1 LQWQPNNKPLQNPA
15 GKPAAMEEQPIMQ
28 LSEKCLAITGSVTLA
43 LDAKSKELKAQG
55 KDVVGMGAGEP
66 DFDTPA
72 YIISAAKQAMDM
84 GMTKYTPVAGTL
96 SLRQAICDKLQK
108 QNGLRYTPDQ
118 IVVSSGAK
126 QSLFNTFS
134 AILNPGDEVL
144 IPSPCWVSY
153 PEIVKMCGGVPV
165 FVPTCEQND
174 FCPDPLAI
182 EMAITPRTK
191 AIVINSPNNP
201 TGCVYPEALLRRIAE
216 LCVRHELFAV
226 SDEIYELLIY
236 GDQKHVSIASFGPQI
251 QAQTIVINGV
261 SKTYA
266 MTGWRI
272 GYTASDLTVAK
283 AMTKFQSH
291 STSNPNSI
299 AQYAAQI
306 ALSQENPDGKTMHDA
321 FDARRK
327 ALCQGLNAID
337 GLSCLCPH
345 GAFYIMLNIS
355 GLLGKRFEGTV
366 IDGSMTLSDLLL
378 EHELL
383 AVVPGAGFMAD
394 HYVRLSYAVSME
406 NIEKCLQR
414 LSHFVSML
422 EG

>member
-1 LQWQPNNKPLQNPA
+1 
-15 GKPAAMEEQPIMQ
+15 MQ
-28 LSEKCLAITGSVTLA
+28 LSQKCLAITGSVTLA

-66 DFDTPA
+66 DFNTPA
-72 YIISAAKQAMDM
+72 YIIEAAGQAMEM

-96 SLRQAICDKLQK
+96 DLRQAICNKLAK
-108 QNGLRYTPDQ
+108 QNGLSYTPDQ
-118 IVVSSGAK
+118 IVVSNGAK

-134 AILNPGDEVL
+134 AILDPGDEVL
-144 IPSPCWVSY
+144 IPTPCWVSY

-165 FVPTCEQND
+165 FIPTTEQNN

-182 EMAITPRTK
+182 EMAITKKTK

-201 TGCVYPEALLRRIAE
+201 TGCVYPESLLRRIAE
-216 LCVRHELFAV
+216 ICVRSELFAV

-236 GDQKHVSIASFGPQI
+236 ENRKHVSIASFGPQI
-251 QAQTIVINGV
+251 KAQTIVINGV

-272 GYTASDLTVAK
+272 GYTASDLSVAK

-306 ALSQENPDGKTMHDA
+306 ALSKENPEGKTMHEA

-327 ALCQGLNAID
+327 ALHAGLNAIP
-337 GLSCLCPH
+337 GLSCNLPH
-345 GAFYIMLNIS
+345 GAFYVMLNIS
-355 GLLGKRFEGTV
+355 GLIGKKYAGTV
-366 IDGSMTLSDLLL
+366 IDGSLTLSNLLL
-378 EHELL
+378 ENELL
-383 AVVPGAGFMAD
+383 AIVPGAGFMAD
-394 HYVRLSYAVSME
+394 NYARLSYAVSME
-406 NIEKCLQR
+406 NIEKCLAR
-414 LSHFVSML
+414 LSHFVSQL
-422 EG
+422 TD